1 MNVAFYD
8 LLSGTFHE
16 HMVVPRSTPDDVRS
30 LVSMV
35 QLEALQK
42 GDNMENFFLVAWEGK
57 GKEFISVFVLHDSDY
72 DKLNE
77 ALLDSIKNAAF
88 ELSAKK

>member
-8 LLSGTFHE
+8 VPSATFHE
-16 HMVVPRSTPDDVRS
+16 HMFVPGSTPDDVRN

-42 GDNMENFFLVAWEGK
+42 GDNMEGLFLVAWEGK

-72 DKLNE
+72 DKLNDE
-77 ALLDSIKNAAF
+77 LLDSIKNAAF